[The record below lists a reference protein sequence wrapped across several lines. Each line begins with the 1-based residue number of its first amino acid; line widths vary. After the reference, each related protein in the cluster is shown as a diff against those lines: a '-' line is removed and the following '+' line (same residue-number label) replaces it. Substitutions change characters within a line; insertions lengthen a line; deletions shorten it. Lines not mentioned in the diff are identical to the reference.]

1 MTQVHLIAM
10 SDKDDITLDP
20 EWIDEQVNRLAGWEY
35 LNRYVRHQIDKPM
48 RPEELCDKIGVY
60 KGHIHD
66 ISKSVKKQLN
76 AK

>member
-1 MTQVHLIAM
+1 
-10 SDKDDITLDP
+10 
-20 EWIDEQVNRLAGWEY
+20 
-35 LNRYVRHQIDKPM
+35 M
-48 RPEELCDKIGVY
+48 RPQELCDKIGVY